1 MVGAVHD
8 TRSGLVEAPNRSW
21 IPSVRVHRATWI
33 IPAAFISLVLGIAGC
48 AVALVSWFAIV
59 ITGMH
64 PRGMWDFLR
73 AVRAGATG

>member
-1 MVGAVHD
+1 
-8 TRSGLVEAPNRSW
+8 
-21 IPSVRVHRATWI
+21 
-33 IPAAFISLVLGIAGC
+33 LVLGIAGC

-73 AVRAGATG
+73 AVRVGATG